1 MKYYYMDV
9 WQISWGSI
17 LMKMPGRSLGQYYD
31 IDAWKIIW
39 VSVHEDMP
47 ETSLVK
53 MFWHICQEDFLLEDF
68 LKYHL

>member
-1 MKYYYMDV
+1 
-9 WQISWGSI
+9 
-17 LMKMPGRSLGQYYD
+17 MKMPGRFLGEYYD

-53 MFWHICQEDFLLEDF
+53 MFWHICQEDFLLKDF
-68 LKYHL
+68 LKYYL